1 MDRYVSV
8 RIGKKSGSKMAEF
21 NPIRTVADFRT
32 LDDAEVLEG
41 YLGGFDGEAEPGNT
55 RSRSYWHGWR
65 NGRVDSARCLPDL
78 AYMALAEAFSEL
90 TPRH

>member
-1 MDRYVSV
+1 M
-8 RIGKKSGSKMAEF
+8 MAEF
-21 NPIRTVADFRT
+21 NPVRTVEDFRT
-32 LDDAEVLEG
+32 LDDADVLEG

-78 AYMALAEAFSEL
+78 AHMALAEAFSEL
-90 TPRH
+90 APRH